1 MLIRP
6 ESRLQSTGSIGQ
18 HNLLAKIPSRNKSPT
33 ELKSQ
38 TLKRALMRQ
47 SASQTNFGSV
57 ENPEGLNQQTMSAA
71 IVPGLLTSI
80 VKQIRRSTKT
90 QNKVDLAEL
99 LRQSVQMSAQSN
111 DIKKGEYCTVAP
123 DLRLK
128 YQALQQRAQT
138 QIEPDFVVDT
148 ERLLAGRKDKTL
160 RLT

>member
-1 MLIRP
+1 
-6 ESRLQSTGSIGQ
+6 
-18 HNLLAKIPSRNKSPT
+18 
-33 ELKSQ
+33 
-38 TLKRALMRQ
+38 MRQ
-47 SASQTNFGSV
+47 SASQTNFASV
-57 ENPEGLNQQTMSAA
+57 ENPEGQNKQTMSAA

-111 DIKKGEYCTVAP
+111 EIKKGEYCTVAP

-128 YQALQQRAQT
+128 HQALQQRAQT

-160 RLT
+160 RLA